1 MAWAALVDGIPLYP
15 LYALLFADHGM
26 SDAQISGLFVVWAVV
41 SLAAEIPTGALA
53 DHVSRRTLL
62 AWCGVLQAA
71 GFAAWTAWP
80 TPAGFVAGFVLWGI
94 GGAFFSGTTEA
105 LLYDTL
111 AVAGDADAYA
121 RVRGR
126 VAAAGLAAQVP
137 AGLAAA
143 PLYALGGYALV
154 GWVSVAVSLGA
165 AALAR
170 GLPDHRPPDAGGD
183 EDEPGYVEALREGV
197 REAVG
202 SAAVRGAL
210 VASAGLL
217 SLEALEEYD
226 VLLAREWGVPT
237 GWVPLAVVWLPL
249 AGALGAAVAG
259 RLSGARMPVLA
270 AALGAGVALVAAA
283 AVARVPYGVL
293 AIAAFYG
300 VFRAV
305 RVVVDM
311 RLQHRITGSARAT
324 VTSTAEFAGGVL
336 GIGAFGLWALWGV
349 WGLLALATVVVA
361 ALPWLVR
368 PGPGRDVPRGSSLR
382 RGGRDSL

>member
-1 MAWAALVDGIPLYP
+1 MVWAALVDGIPLYP

-26 SDAQISGLFVVWAVV
+26 SDADISGLFALWAVV

-53 DHVSRRTLL
+53 DHVSRRALL

-80 TPAGFVAGFVLWGI
+80 APAGFALGFVLWGV

-111 AVAGDADAYA
+111 AVAGDTDAYA

-126 VAAAGLAAQVP
+126 VAAAGLVGQVP

-154 GWVSVAVSLGA
+154 GWMSVAVSLGA
-165 AALAR
+165 AAMAW
-170 GLPDHRPPDAGGD
+170 GLPDRRPPGDDGGD
-183 EDEPGYVEALREGV
+183 DEPGYLQALREGV

-210 VASAGLL
+210 VASAALL

-249 AGALGAAVAG
+249 AGALGAVVAG
-259 RLSGARMPVLA
+259 RLTSVSMTVLA
-270 AALGAGVALVAAA
+270 GALGAGVALVAVA
-283 AVARVPYGVL
+283 AVVRVPYGVL

-311 RLQHRITGSARAT
+311 RLQHRIRGAARAT
-324 VTSTAEFAGGVL
+324 VTSAAEFVGGVL
-336 GIGAFGLWALWGV
+336 GIAAFGLWAVWGV
-349 WGLLALATVVVA
+349 WGILALAVVIVVA
-361 ALPWLVR
+361 LPALIRVR
-368 PGPGRDVPRGSSLR
+368 GDGMRGTS
-382 RGGRDSL
+382 G